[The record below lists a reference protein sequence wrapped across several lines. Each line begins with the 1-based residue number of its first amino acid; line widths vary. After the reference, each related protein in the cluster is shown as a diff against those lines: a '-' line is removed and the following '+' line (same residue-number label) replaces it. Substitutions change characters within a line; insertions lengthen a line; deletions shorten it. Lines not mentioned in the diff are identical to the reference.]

1 MTPLPL
7 PGSLAPSRS
16 REAVRRHAR
25 AGLAVVV
32 LMFGGVIAWAATA
45 DLSGAVVASG
55 FVTVESNVKKVQ
67 HPTGGVVG
75 ELLVREGQE
84 VSAGQVVLRL
94 DETLTRAGLQIL
106 RNQLRQLEGRRARLE
121 AERGEG
127 VVALVFPPALLA
139 AAATD
144 AEAARVVQG
153 ERAVFETRR
162 NSRNGQKAQ
171 LRERIAQLAQEVQ
184 GLSAQLE
191 AKEKELSLIRIEL
204 RGVEDL
210 YRKNLIPITRFTL
223 MQREETRLLGERGAL
238 VSQIAASRGR
248 ISETELQI
256 LNLDQDM
263 RTEVARDLREA
274 EGRIAETAERL
285 VAAEDQLRRVELR
298 APVSGSVHQLAVH
311 TVGGVVQAGELL
323 MTIVPR
329 DEALT
334 VEARVS
340 PLDIEPVRKGS
351 AAVVRLSAL
360 NHRTTPELEG
370 VVDSV
375 SGDLVRDQATQSAYY
390 AVRITLPPSELAKLG
405 AAKLIPGMPAESFIR
420 TEPRTV
426 LDYLV
431 RPLRDNLARAFRER

>member
-1 MTPLPL
+1 MR
-7 PGSLAPSRS
+7 LARPAPAVLPSRS

-32 LMFGGVIAWAATA
+32 LMFGGVLVWAATA

-84 VSAGQVVLRL
+84 VAAGQIVLRL
-94 DETLTRAGLQIL
+94 DETATRAGLRIL
-106 RNQLRQLEGRRARLE
+106 SNQLRQLEGRRARLE

-127 VVALVFPPALLA
+127 LDLAFPPSLLA

-162 NSRNGQKAQ
+162 NARNGQKSQ
-171 LRERIAQLAQEVQ
+171 LRERISQLAREIE

-191 AKEKELSLIRIEL
+191 AKEKELALIRIEL
-204 RGVEDL
+204 KGVEDL
-210 YRKNLIPITRFTL
+210 YRKNLLPITRFTL
-223 MQREETRLLGERGAL
+223 MQREETRLLGERGEL
-238 VSQIAASRGR
+238 ISRIAASRGR

-263 RTEVARDLREA
+263 RSEVARDLREA

-298 APVSGSVHQLAVH
+298 APVAGSVNQLAVH

-329 DEALT
+329 DEPLT

-351 AAVVRLSAL
+351 AATVRLTAL
-360 NHRTTPELEG
+360 NQRTTPELEG
-370 VVDSV
+370 VVDNV

-405 AAKLIPGMPAESFIR
+405 ASKLIPGMPAESFIR
-420 TEPRTV
+420 TDPRTV
-426 LDYLV
+426 FDYLV

>member
-1 MTPLPL
+1 MR
-7 PGSLAPSRS
+7 LARPAPAVLPSRS

-32 LMFGGVIAWAATA
+32 LMFGGVLVWAATA

-84 VSAGQVVLRL
+84 VAAGQIVLRL
-94 DETLTRAGLQIL
+94 DETATRAGLRIL
-106 RNQLRQLEGRRARLE
+106 SNQLRQLEGRRARLE

-127 VVALVFPPALLA
+127 LDLAFPPSLLA

-162 NSRNGQKAQ
+162 NARNGQKSQ
-171 LRERIAQLAQEVQ
+171 LRERISQLAREIE

-191 AKEKELSLIRIEL
+191 AKEKELALIRIEL
-204 RGVEDL
+204 KGVEDL
-210 YRKNLIPITRFTL
+210 YRKNLLPITRFTL
-223 MQREETRLLGERGAL
+223 MQREETRLLGERGEL
-238 VSQIAASRGR
+238 ISRIAASRGR

-263 RTEVARDLREA
+263 RSEVARDLREA

-298 APVSGSVHQLAVH
+298 APVAGSVNQLAVH

-329 DEALT
+329 DEPLT

-340 PLDIEPVRKGS
+340 PLDIDPVRKGS
-351 AAVVRLSAL
+351 AATVRLTAL

-370 VVDSV
+370 VVDNV

-405 AAKLIPGMPAESFIR
+405 ASKLIPGMPAESFIR
-420 TEPRTV
+420 TDPRTV

>member
-1 MTPLPL
+1 MKLLRPAPAV
-7 PGSLAPSRS
+7 APSRS

-32 LMFGGVIAWAATA
+32 LMFGGVLVWAATA

-84 VSAGQVVLRL
+84 VAAGQIVLRL
-94 DETLTRAGLQIL
+94 DETATRAGLRIL
-106 RNQLRQLEGRRARLE
+106 SNQLRQLEGRRARLE

-127 VVALVFPPALLA
+127 LDLAFPPSLLA

-162 NSRNGQKAQ
+162 NARNGQKSQ
-171 LRERIAQLAQEVQ
+171 LRERISQLAREIE

-191 AKEKELSLIRIEL
+191 AKEKELALIRIEL
-204 RGVEDL
+204 KGVEDL
-210 YRKNLIPITRFTL
+210 YRKNLLPITRFTL
-223 MQREETRLLGERGAL
+223 MQREETRLLGERGEL
-238 VSQIAASRGR
+238 ISRIAASRGR

-263 RTEVARDLREA
+263 RSEVARDLREA

-298 APVSGSVHQLAVH
+298 APVAGSVNQLAVH

-329 DEALT
+329 DEPLT

-351 AAVVRLSAL
+351 AATVRLTAL
-360 NHRTTPELEG
+360 NQRTTPELEG
-370 VVDSV
+370 VVDNV

-405 AAKLIPGMPAESFIR
+405 ASKLIPGMPAESFIR
-420 TEPRTV
+420 TDPRTV